1 MVEGLHLSPR
11 HRKEIV
17 ALLHKHLPDVEVWA
31 YGSRVNGRSHDGSD
45 LDLVLRGPKLA
56 EIDTSRLADFIEALQ
71 DSTIPFLVEVRDWA
85 RLPESFH
92 HEIERE
98 HVALV
103 EREESLGLAS
113 DGWVSLSLGEV
124 CIKIGSGATPRG
136 GKEVY
141 LKDGPYALIRSQNVY
156 NHRFN
161 HDGLAFINQHQA
173 TELNNV
179 EVFADDVL
187 LNITGDSVARACQVA
202 PDVLPARVNQHV
214 AIIRPDPH
222 KLSPRFLRY
231 FLVCPEIQ
239 AMLLSWAGSGG
250 TRNAL
255 TKGMIES
262 FDVQAPMDVDE
273 QHAIAH
279 ILGALDDKI
288 ELNRR
293 MNETLEAM
301 ARALFK
307 SWFVDF
313 DPVRAKMEGRDIG
326 LPKDIADLFPDRLVD
341 SELGEI
347 PEGWKV
353 VPLSEIMNFK
363 EGPGIRHWQ
372 YTNSAEGTRFINIRC
387 IQDGDL
393 LLSTS
398 NRITTEEADGKYA
411 HFHLKEGDIV
421 VSSSGTLGRS
431 AVVRKAHLPLLLNTS
446 VIRFRPVGGVTSF
459 SYLHGYLNSSI
470 FLDELKSLATGSVQK
485 NVGPTH
491 LKKMRVL
498 FPPYNCIERYEEIAG
513 PFLQKVNIKRTD
525 NTALA
530 GLRDTLL
537 PRLVSGEVRVNVS
550 GQRIEEAM

>member
-11 HRKEIV
+11 HREEIV
-17 ALLHKHLPDVEVWA
+17 ALLHKHLPGVEVWV

-56 EIDTSRLADFIEALQ
+56 EIDTSQLADFIEALQ
-71 DSTIPFLVEVRDWA
+71 NSTIPFLVEVRDWA
-85 RLPESFH
+85 RLPKSFH
-92 HEIERE
+92 HEIDRE
-98 HVALV
+98 HVVLAEKEERDVVGEWCPTTIGGLLATDGGSVKTGPFGTALKAKEYSKVGVPLISVGEVGYGSLRLHEKTPRAPREVVERLPEYLLEAGDIVFGRKGAVDRSALV
-103 EREESLGLAS
+103 KPNQAGWFLGS
-113 DGWVSLSLGEV
+113 DGIRLRLPTTCDSRFIAYQLQGEASRLWLLHHATGTTMASL
-124 CIKIGSGATPRG
+124 
-136 GKEVY
+136 
-141 LKDGPYALIRSQNVY
+141 
-156 NHRFN
+156 
-161 HDGLAFINQHQA
+161 NQ
-173 TELNNV
+173 EIIERV
-179 EVFADDVL
+179 P
-187 LNITGDSVARACQVA
+187 I
-202 PDVLPARVNQHV
+202 VLP
-214 AIIRPDPH
+214 P
-222 KLSPRFLRY
+222 
-231 FLVCPEIQ
+231 
-239 AMLLSWAGSGG
+239 
-250 TRNAL
+250 
-255 TKGMIES
+255 IE
-262 FDVQAPMDVDE
+262 Q
-273 QHAIAH
+273 QRAIAH
-279 ILGALDDKI
+279 ILGTLDDKI

-293 MNETLEAM
+293 MNETLEAT

-313 DPVRAKMEGRDIG
+313 DPVRAKMAGRDTG
-326 LPKDIADLFPDRLVD
+326 LPQHLADLFPDRLVD

-347 PEGWKV
+347 PEGWAV

-446 VIRFRPVGGVTSF
+446 VIRFRPIGGVTSF

-470 FLDELKSLATGSVQK
+470 FLDELKSLASGSVQK

-513 PFLQKVNIKRTD
+513 PFLQKANIKRTD
-525 NTALA
+525 NAALTA
-530 GLRDTLL
+530 LRDTLL
-537 PRLVSGEVRVNVS
+537 PRLVSGEVRVNVYD
-550 GQRIEEAM
+550 QRIEEAM

>member
-1 MVEGLHLSPR
+1 MAESLHLSSR
-11 HRKEIV
+11 HREEIE
-17 ALLHKHLPDVEVWA
+17 ALLHKHLPGVEVWA
-31 YGSRVNGRSHDGSD
+31 YGSRVNGQSHNGSD
-45 LDLVLRGPKLA
+45 LDLVLRGPQLA

-279 ILGALDDKI
+279 ILGTLDDKI

-313 DPVRAKMEGRDIG
+313 DPVRAKIAGCDTG
-326 LPKDIADLFPDRLVD
+326 LPKRLADLFPDRLVE

-347 PEGWKV
+347 PEGWEVKTLGDLLELAYGKALRADSRHDGD
-353 VPLSEIMNFK
+353 VPVYGSNGEVGWHNKRLVQ
-363 EGPGIRHWQ
+363 GPGIVVGRKGNPGVITWAAIDFFPIDTTFYVVPKDSNQ
-372 YTNSAEGTRFINIRC
+372 NLYFLFYALKG
-387 IQDGDL
+387 QDL
-393 LLSTS
+393 PS
-398 NRITTEEADGKYA
+398 IAAD
-411 HFHLKEGDIV
+411 
-421 VSSSGTLGRS
+421 S
-431 AVVRKAHLPLLLNTS
+431 AVPGLNRNLAYMNKQ
-446 VIRFRPVGGVTSF
+446 VMPVDRIVEHF
-459 SYLHGYLNSSI
+459 NVYVDPI
-470 FLDELKSLATGSVQK
+470 FDRSHCLAAES
-485 NVGPTH
+485 
-491 LKKMRVL
+491 R
-498 FPPYNCIERYEEIAG
+498 I
-513 PFLQKVNIKRTD
+513 
-525 NTALA
+525 LA
-530 GLRDTLL
+530 FLRDALL
-537 PRLVSGEVRVNVS
+537 PKLISGEIRLRD
-550 GQRIEEAM
+550 GYKQA

>member
-17 ALLHKHLPDVEVWA
+17 AWLHKHLPGVEVWA

-45 LDLVLRGPKLA
+45 LDLVLRSPQLA
-56 EIDTSRLADFIEALQ
+56 EIDASQLAEITESLRESTVPFLIEA
-71 DSTIPFLVEVRDWA
+71 RDWA

-92 HEIERE
+92 CEIERA
-98 HVALV
+98 HVVLV
-103 EREESLGLAS
+103 EREESLGTAS

-124 CIKIGSGATPRG
+124 CTKIGSGATPRG

-222 KLSPRFLRY
+222 KLSPHFLRY

-273 QHAIAH
+273 QRAIAPAVNQFTVVENRYEH
-279 ILGALDDKI
+279 RPDIVLFVNGLPLGMIELKNPVDEEATIWTAWQQLQTYQAELPALFAMNAALIVSDGVEARIGTLPGGSGSSPGVRSPERRWPTRTCPNCRWCSKASVRRAGSSGRDFIVFEDDGSGALVKK
-288 ELNRR
+288 
-293 MNETLEAM
+293 M
-301 ARALFK
+301 AGYQIAVYTA
-307 SWFVDF
+307 SGVDGCW
-313 DPVRAKMEGRDIG
+313 AG
-326 LPKDIADLFPDRLVD
+326 
-341 SELGEI
+341 
-347 PEGWKV
+347 
-353 VPLSEIMNFK
+353 
-363 EGPGIRHWQ
+363 
-372 YTNSAEGTRFINIRC
+372 
-387 IQDGDL
+387 
-393 LLSTS
+393 STS
-398 NRITTEEADGKYA
+398 YA
-411 HFHLKEGDIV
+411 ELDETGF
-421 VSSSGTLGRS
+421 
-431 AVVRKAHLPLLLNTS
+431 LPYYMGIQSWGLC
-446 VIRFRPVGGVTSF
+446 PVGRTCGERQAWRPGF
-459 SYLHGYLNSSI
+459 WQI
-470 FLDELKSLATGSVQK
+470 LA
-485 NVGPTH
+485 
-491 LKKMRVL
+491 LM
-498 FPPYNCIERYEEIAG
+498 F
-513 PFLQKVNIKRTD
+513 
-525 NTALA
+525 
-530 GLRDTLL
+530 GLV
-537 PRLVSGEVRVNVS
+537 P
-550 GQRIEEAM
+550 A